1 MVPYSRRR
9 ETFKSFWTVWIC
21 LDSHEATQR
30 SGQVP
35 VYQPM
40 APMEVSFMGCFTE
53 AGHSLLNVK
62 HACEKEGN
70 AGNQGK

>member
-1 MVPYSRRR
+1 M
-9 ETFKSFWTVWIC
+9 
-21 LDSHEATQR
+21 
-30 SGQVP
+30 P

-40 APMEVSFMGCFTE
+40 APMEVSLMGCFTE

-70 AGNQGK
+70 AGIKGSRVKHIEDEGRSVCIHSTLYFSIVM